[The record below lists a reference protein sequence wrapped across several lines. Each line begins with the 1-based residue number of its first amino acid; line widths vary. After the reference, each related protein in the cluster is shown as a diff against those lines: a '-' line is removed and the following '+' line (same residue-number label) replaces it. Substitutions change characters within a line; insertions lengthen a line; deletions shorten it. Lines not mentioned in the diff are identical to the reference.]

1 MKQIP
6 DDIYQ
11 RVKQLGINVKEQL
24 KSQGIVVPS
33 KNEDGTTR
41 IGHYTI
47 KKFKNGFY
55 SILNSKNETVVESI
69 NLPQTAAIV
78 ANRLA
83 LGKNIDD
90 DVLTVDRQ
98 YGHALF
104 EEELHKTMAD
114 RNLRS
119 NNTDRAEIL
128 YTKFYISKHKKEQY
142 KNTIVMG
149 FNKLIRFR

>member
-6 DDIYQ
+6 NDIYQ

-47 KKFKNGFY
+47 KKFNTGFY
-55 SILNSKNETVVESI
+55 SILNSKNEAVVEQI

-83 LGKNIDD
+83 LGKSIDD
-90 DVLTVDRQ
+90 EMLTVDRQ

-114 RNLRS
+114 RSLRS
-119 NNTDRAEIL
+119 KNTDRAEIL
-128 YTKFYISKHKKEQY
+128 YTKFYISKHRKEQY
-142 KNTIVMG
+142 KKTIVAG
-149 FNKLIRFR
+149 FDKLIRFR